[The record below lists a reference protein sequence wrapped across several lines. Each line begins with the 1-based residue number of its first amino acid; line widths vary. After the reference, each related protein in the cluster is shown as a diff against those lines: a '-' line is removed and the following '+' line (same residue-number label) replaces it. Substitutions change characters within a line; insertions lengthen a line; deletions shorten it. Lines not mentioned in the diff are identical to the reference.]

1 MGHHYNLIF
10 YCENKDR
17 FEPYESD
24 EKLKKI
30 DINGLKKHLS
40 NCSDL
45 YSKISDSSNLITQ
58 QNLLKKQLEADK
70 INIISLKMYALDS
83 QNVLNMRNFF
93 TFLKEEIPNI
103 IEYLLYQKA
112 NVVAMIRPCD
122 INKNILALIFYL
134 NEN

>member
-1 MGHHYNLIF
+1 LGHHYNLIF

-30 DINGLKKHLS
+30 YINGPKNHLP

-70 INIISLKMYALDS
+70 INILSLKMYALDS

-112 NVVAMIRPCD
+112 NVVAMIRQCK
-122 INKNILALIFYL
+122 NENILALIFYL
-134 NEN
+134 NK